1 MTATE
6 CELNQE
12 FFSGDETM
20 KRKILTGLL
29 LAFVLVVAGIL
40 ALSIRPEYSGVN
52 YNPADS
58 RNETEKS
65 ISFGPDGKL
74 KILHITDT
82 HLKHNHNLD
91 PTLWMVEKACDAEKP
106 DIVML
111 TGDIVLNCDNAEDTR
126 KLINALMNIFDSRNI
141 PVAVTFGNH
150 DSEQGAMSREEL
162 MAYYNT
168 FSCSV
173 STDDGEAL
181 TGCGTY
187 NIPVLSSDGKKVKFN
202 LWVFDSGDYDE
213 EGRYSCVQ
221 PDQIQ
226 WYEQTSDRLA
236 AANGGERVNSLVFQ
250 HIIVGE
256 IYDALLKTDSWKSY
270 AYKHL
275 YNKEEY
281 YMFDPD
287 RVNYGTIREYPCP
300 GYENHGQFDAMV
312 KKGDVLAMFTGH
324 DHTNAFGVKYKGI
337 DIVNSLST
345 RYIGLFHST
354 QCGYRVIEVDE
365 NDTSAYETRVMRMF
379 DIYDYEAVKQEKQT
393 GDNFKYK
400 MAREFAFKGK
410 FQKFATVAY
419 GKFIEAVTGRQV
431 TYPD

>member
-1 MTATE
+1 
-6 CELNQE
+6 
-12 FFSGDETM
+12 M
-20 KRKILTGLL
+20 KKRIAKIILL
-29 LAFVLVVAGIL
+29 VSVVIISGIL
-40 ALSIRPEYSGVN
+40 ALSIRPEYSKVN
-52 YNPADS
+52 FNPADS
-58 RNETEKS
+58 KNNTDTTIK
-65 ISFGPDGKL
+65 FGSDDKL

-82 HLKHNHNLD
+82 HLKDNHNFD
-91 PTLWMVEKACDAEKP
+91 PTLWLVERACDAEKP

-111 TGDIVLNCDNAEDTR
+111 TGDIVLNYDNAEETK

-150 DSEQGAMSREEL
+150 DSEQGALSREDL

-173 STDDGEAL
+173 SVDDGDAL
-181 TGCGTY
+181 SGCGTY
-187 NIPVLSSDGKKVKFN
+187 NIPVLSSDGKKIKFN

-213 EGRYSCVQ
+213 EGRYSCVK
-221 PDQIQ
+221 PDQIE
-226 WYEQTSDRLA
+226 WYKQTSDKLTA
-236 AANGGERVNSLVFQ
+236 ENGGEKVNSLVFQ

-256 IYDALLKTDSWKSY
+256 IYDALQKSDSWKSY

-287 RVNYGTIREYPCP
+287 RVNYGTIRETPCP
-300 GYENHGQFDAMV
+300 GYNNYGQFEAMV
-312 KKGDVLAMFTGH
+312 EKGDVLAMFSGH
-324 DHTNAFGVKYKGI
+324 DHTNAFAVEYKGI

-354 QCGYRVIEVDE
+354 QCGYRVIEIDE
-365 NDTSAYETRVMRMF
+365 NDTSTYETRVARIF
-379 DIYDYEAVKQEKQT
+379 DIYDFETVKEEKLN
-393 GDNFKYK
+393 GDKFTYK
-400 MAREFAFKGK
+400 MAREFAFKSK
-410 FQKFATVAY
+410 FQKFATDVY

>member
-1 MTATE
+1 
-6 CELNQE
+6 
-12 FFSGDETM
+12 M
-20 KRKILTGLL
+20 KKAFKIISLI
-29 LAFVLVVAGIL
+29 LAVIIAGSL

-52 YNPADS
+52 YNAADS
-58 RNETEKS
+58 QNKTDKNIR
-65 ISFGPDGKL
+65 FGEDGKL

-91 PTLWMVEKACDAEKP
+91 PTLWMVEKACDEEKP

-111 TGDIVLNCDNAEDTR
+111 TGDIVLNCESAEDTK

-173 STDDGEAL
+173 SVDDGEKL
-181 TGCGTY
+181 SGCGTY
-187 NIPVLSSDGKKVKFN
+187 NIPVLSSEGDEVKFN

-221 PDQIQ
+221 PDQIE
-226 WYEQTSDRLA
+226 WYKQVSDKLKKEN
-236 AANGGERVNSLVFQ
+236 NGEKVNSLVFQ
-250 HIIVGE
+250 HIIVAE
-256 IYDALLKTDSWKSY
+256 IYDALQKSDKWKSY
-270 AYKHL
+270 SYKHL
-275 YNKEEY
+275 YNDDEY

-287 RVNYGTIREYPCP
+287 RVNYGTLRETPCP
-300 GYENHGQFDAMV
+300 GYENHGQFGAMAE
-312 KKGDVLAMFTGH
+312 KGDVLAMFTGH
-324 DHTNAFGVKYKGI
+324 DHTNAFGVEYKGI

-365 NDTSAYETRVMRMF
+365 RDTSSYETRVERMF
-379 DIYDYEAVKQEKQT
+379 DNYDFETVKEEKAK
-393 GDNFKYK
+393 GDKFKYK
-400 MAREFAFKGK
+400 MSREFAFKGMV
-410 FQKFATVAY
+410 QKFATVAY
-419 GKFIEAVTGRQV
+419 GKMIEAVTGRQV
-431 TYPD
+431 TYAD

>member
-1 MTATE
+1 MK
-6 CELNQE
+6 QIGQI
-12 FFSGDETM
+12 FSEVEIM
-20 KRKILTGLL
+20 KRKILTGIL
-29 LAFVLVVAGIL
+29 LAFALVIAGIL
-40 ALSIRPEYSGVN
+40 ALSIRPEYSKVN

-58 RNETEKS
+58 QNQTDKT
-65 ISFGPDGKL
+65 ISFGTDGKL

-82 HLKHNHNLD
+82 HLKHNHNLE
-91 PTLWMVEKACDAEKP
+91 PTILMVERACDAEKP

-111 TGDIVLNCDNAEDTR
+111 TGDIVLNCDSAEDTK
-126 KLINALMNIFDSRNI
+126 KLINALMNVFDSRNI

-150 DSEQGAMSREEL
+150 DSEQGEMSREEL
-162 MAYYNT
+162 MAYYNS

-173 STDDGEAL
+173 SVDDGEAL

-202 LWVFDSGDYDE
+202 LWVFDSGDYDD

-221 PDQIQ
+221 PDQVE
-226 WYEQTSDRLA
+226 WYKKTSDKLKKE
-236 AANGGERVNSLVFQ
+236 NGGEAVNSLVFQ

-256 IYDALLKTDSWKSY
+256 IYDALMKADSHKSY
-270 AYKHL
+270 SYKHL
-275 YNKEEY
+275 YNEDEY

-287 RVNYGTIREYPCP
+287 RVNYGTIRETPCP
-300 GYENHGQFDAMV
+300 GYANYGQFDAMV
-312 KKGDVLAMFTGH
+312 EKGDVLAMFTGH
-324 DHTNAFGVKYKGI
+324 DHTNAFGVEYKGI

-365 NDTSAYETRVMRMF
+365 KDTSAYETRVERMF
-379 DIYDYEAVKQEKQT
+379 DNYDFEAVREAKET
-393 GDNFKYK
+393 GDKFTYK
-400 MAREFAFKGK
+400 MLREFAVKGAV
-410 FQKFATVAY
+410 QKFATVAY
-419 GKFIEAVTGRQV
+419 GKLIEGVTGRQV